1 LRIVEHPSDK
11 NNYRLVFE
19 IHNPEGGADNY
30 EIEVDW

>member
-1 LRIVEHPSDK
+1 VEHPSDK

-19 IHNPEGGADNY
+19 IRNPEGGADNY